1 MAVGLLLSQGGCGGD
16 AGLARRWKLFK
27 KARKK
32 HEKTLF
38 FRLLDRVEVV
48 GNALPHPATIFA
60 LLALAVAL
68 LSALAAA
75 VEFTASHPAT
85 GEAITVRSLL
95 SGEGIRWIFENVD
108 DNFVRFP
115 PLGLVLVAMIG
126 IGVAEGSG
134 LLAVLIRA
142 LVLTAPRRLI
152 TAAVVFAGV
161 VSHVASEA
169 GYVILIPLGAAVFL
183 ALGRHPLAGLAAAF
197 AGVSAG
203 FGANF
208 LIASVD
214 PILAGLSESAARI
227 LDPAIT
233 ISPAVNLYFMVA
245 SAVLIVVLGT
255 WVTERVVEPRLG
267 AYRGPETA
275 PPIEQLSTAEKRG
288 LAAAG
293 LTLVLTAAVF
303 VLAVVPSW
311 GILRHPGEGVLH
323 SAFFRGLI
331 AAIMIAF
338 LLPGLAY
345 GIVVGKTRNDKHVV
359 KQMTESM
366 SHLAGYIVL
375 VFFAAQFVY
384 FFSYSNIGL
393 ILAIRGAEGLRSI
406 SLTGVP
412 LMVAF
417 VLLSAFIN
425 MFMGSASAKW
435 AIMAPVFVPMFMLL
449 GYHPGLTQAV
459 FRIGDSIT
467 NVITPMM
474 SYFALIVTFAEKYDE
489 KYGIG
494 TIISTM
500 LPYTLIFGVAWTALL
515 AVWILLGVPVG
526 PDGPL
531 HYAMP

>member
-1 MAVGLLLSQGGCGGD
+1 MARQL
-16 AGLARRWKLFK
+16 K
-27 KARKK
+27 KKQD
-32 HEKTLF
+32 KTLF

-60 LLALAVAL
+60 LLAVTVVV
-68 LSALAAA
+68 LSAVAAA
-75 VEFTASHPAT
+75 VDLTATHPAT

-95 SGEGIRWIFENVD
+95 SGEGIRWMFENVD

-152 TAAVVFAGV
+152 TAAVVTAGV

-227 LDPAIT
+227 LDPNIT
-233 ISPAVNLYFMVA
+233 ISPAVNLYFMIA
-245 SAVLIVVLGT
+245 SAVLIVGVGT
-255 WVTERVVEPRLG
+255 WITERVVEPRLG

-275 PPIEQLSTAEKRG
+275 PPMEQLSRVEKRG

-293 LTLVLTAAVF
+293 LALLASAAVF
-303 VLAVVPSW
+303 AVAVLPPW
-311 GILRHPGEGVLH
+311 GLLRHPGEGVLH

-331 AAIMIAF
+331 AAIMIVF
-338 LLPGLAY
+338 LIPGLAY
-345 GIVVGKTRNDKHVV
+345 GIAVGKTRSDKHVI
-359 KQMTESM
+359 KQMTDAM
-366 SHLAGYIVL
+366 SHLASYIVL

-393 ILAIRGAEGLRSI
+393 ILAVRGAELLRSI

-417 VLLSAFIN
+417 VVLSAFIN
-425 MFMGSASAKW
+425 LFMGSASAKW

-449 GYHPGLTQAV
+449 GYHPGLTQAA

-474 SYFALIVTFAEKYDE
+474 SYFALIVTFAAKYDE

-500 LPYTLIFGVAWTALL
+500 LPYTLLFGLAWTALL
-515 AVWILLGVPVG
+515 ALWMALGLPVG

-531 HYAMP
+531 HYVMP

>member
-1 MAVGLLLSQGGCGGD
+1 MAK
-16 AGLARRWKLFK
+16 R
-27 KARKK
+27 ARKP
-32 HEKTLF
+32 EKTLF
-38 FRLLDRVEVV
+38 FRLLDRVEAV
-48 GNALPHPATIFA
+48 GNALPHPATLFA
-60 LLALAVAL
+60 LLALAVVL

-75 VEFTASHPAT
+75 SGVGAIHPGT
-85 GEAITVRSLL
+85 GERIEVRSLL
-95 SGEGIRWIFENVD
+95 SGEGIRWLFENVD

-142 LVLTAPRRLI
+142 LVLKAPRRLI
-152 TAAVVFAGV
+152 TAAVVLAGV

-169 GYVILIPLGAAVFL
+169 GYVILIPLGAAIFL

-227 LDPAIT
+227 LDPEIT

-245 SAVLIVVLGT
+245 SACLVVVAGT
-255 WVTERVVEPRLG
+255 WITERVVEPRLG
-267 AYRGPETA
+267 RYDGPEVA
-275 PPIEQLSTAEKRG
+275 PPMEEITGPERRG

-293 LTLVLTAAVF
+293 FTLAATTVLF
-303 VLAVVPSW
+303 LLAVVPEW
-311 GILRHPGEGVLH
+311 GILRTPGESVLH

-331 AAIMIAF
+331 TAILLFF
-338 LLPGLAY
+338 LAPGLAY
-345 GIVVGKTRNDKHVV
+345 GIAVGTIRSDKHVV
-359 KQMTESM
+359 KQMTDAM
-366 SHLAGYIVL
+366 SHLAAYIVL

-384 FFSYSNIGL
+384 TFGYSNMGL
-393 ILAIRGAEGLRSI
+393 VLAVRGAELLEGI
-406 SLTGVP
+406 GLTGVP
-412 LMVAF
+412 LMIGF
-417 VLLSAFIN
+417 VLMSAFIN
-425 MFMGSASAKW
+425 LFMGSASAKW

-459 FRIGDSIT
+459 FRIGDSVT
-467 NVITPMM
+467 NVVTPMM
-474 SYFALIVTFAEKYDE
+474 SYFALIVAFAQKYDARS
-489 KYGIG
+489 GLG
-494 TIISTM
+494 TLISTM
-500 LPYTLIFGVAWTALL
+500 LPYSLLFGLLWTLLLVAWM
-515 AVWILLGVPVG
+515 LLGLPVG

-531 HYAMP
+531 HYVAG